1 MLGGTDGWLP
11 TDYTQLTAAPKVT
24 LSGKT
29 LSWEADDQVRSYVI
43 FKDGAYLTNT
53 TETSYTVTEDGIYT
67 IRTANE
73 MGGLS
78 TEEARIAVGVEDG
91 ISAIENEGLNT
102 KTSIYNLA
110 GQRVDQ
116 TYKGLV
122 IKNGKNTFQ
131 K

>member
-1 MLGGTDGWLP
+1 M
-11 TDYTQLTAAPKVT
+11 
-24 LSGKT
+24 
-29 LSWEADDQVRSYVI
+29 
-43 FKDGAYLTNT
+43 
-53 TETSYTVTEDGIYT
+53 
-67 IRTANE
+67 
-73 MGGLS
+73 
-78 TEEARIAVGVEDG
+78 GVEDG

-122 IKNGKNTFQ
+122 IKNGKTTFQ